1 MYQLLVDQK
10 NDQKEKMV
18 KMYPSPIDQK
28 QKMTKIYL
36 FLIDQLTKKGEKMQ
50 GFIIEN
56 ISNLYQIKND
66 NKVYEATARGKFKK
80 DDITPVVGDFVQ
92 FEIVDEENKKA
103 VITEIEERKV
113 YIKRPKLANIT
124 QLIFVLSSKEPK
136 PDLLMLDKQLAF
148 AEFLNIKSVIIL
160 NKIDLDKKHEFAQI
174 ENTYRKIGYKVLQTN
189 AKEKIGIEELKKVM
203 QNEVNA
209 FSGNSG
215 VGKST
220 LINGIFK
227 EDITQ
232 EGEISKKNKRGKNT
246 TTAIKMYE
254 IEKNT
259 WIADTPGFS
268 TFEIG
273 EIDSKDL
280 DKYFKE
286 FQNELVNCEFI
297 GCTHIKEQN
306 CGIKKAVEEGRI
318 DVGRYER
325 FCKIYEELKEKEK
338 RKKW

>member
-1 MYQLLVDQK
+1 
-10 NDQKEKMV
+10 
-18 KMYPSPIDQK
+18 
-28 QKMTKIYL
+28 
-36 FLIDQLTKKGEKMQ
+36 MQ

-56 ISNLYQIKND
+56 IANLYKIKD
-66 NKVYEATARGKFKK
+66 KDDIFEATARGKFKK
-80 DDITPVVGDFVQ
+80 DEITPVVGDFVEYDIIDQ
-92 FEIVDEENKKA
+92 EKKKA
-103 VITEIEERKV
+103 VITEIKERKV
-113 YIKRPKLANIT
+113 YIKRPKIANIS
-124 QLIFVLSSKEPK
+124 QIIFVISSKDPK

-148 AEFLNIKSVIIL
+148 AEYLHIKSIIVL
-160 NKIDLDKKHEFAQI
+160 NKIDLDKKQEFEQI
-174 ENTYRKIGYKVLQTN
+174 RKIYQDIGYKVIETN
-189 AKEKIGIEELKKVM
+189 AKDKIGIEKLKEAMK
-203 QNEVNA
+203 NEINA

-227 EDITQ
+227 KDITE

-268 TFEIG
+268 TFEIS
-273 EIDSKDL
+273 EIDSRDL

-286 FQNELVNCEFI
+286 FKNRIKDCEFI
-297 GCTHIKEQN
+297 GCTHIKEKN
-306 CGIKKAVEEGRI
+306 CGIKEAIKEGKI
-318 DVGRYER
+318 SKDRYER

>member
-1 MYQLLVDQK
+1 
-10 NDQKEKMV
+10 
-18 KMYPSPIDQK
+18 
-28 QKMTKIYL
+28 
-36 FLIDQLTKKGEKMQ
+36 MQ

-56 ISNLYQIKND
+56 ISNLYKIKNED
-66 NKVYEATARGKFKK
+66 EVYEATARGKFKK
-80 DDITPVVGDFVQ
+80 ADITPVVGDFVQ

-124 QLIFVLSSKEPK
+124 QLIFVLSSSDPK

-174 ENTYRKIGYKVLQTN
+174 ENTYKKIGYKVLQTN
-189 AKEKIGIEELKKVM
+189 AKEKIGIEELKEVM

-227 EDITQ
+227 DNITQ

-254 IEKNT
+254 LEKNT

-273 EIDSKDL
+273 EIESKDL

-286 FQNELVNCEFI
+286 FQDELVNCEFI

-306 CGIKKAVEEGRI
+306 CGIKNAVEEGRI
-318 DVGRYER
+318 NVGRYER

>member
-1 MYQLLVDQK
+1 
-10 NDQKEKMV
+10 
-18 KMYPSPIDQK
+18 
-28 QKMTKIYL
+28 
-36 FLIDQLTKKGEKMQ
+36 
-50 GFIIEN
+50 
-56 ISNLYQIKND
+56 
-66 NKVYEATARGKFKK
+66 
-80 DDITPVVGDFVQ
+80 
-92 FEIVDEENKKA
+92 
-103 VITEIEERKV
+103 
-113 YIKRPKLANIT
+113 
-124 QLIFVLSSKEPK
+124 
-136 PDLLMLDKQLAF
+136 
-148 AEFLNIKSVIIL
+148 
-160 NKIDLDKKHEFAQI
+160 
-174 ENTYRKIGYKVLQTN
+174 
-189 AKEKIGIEELKKVM
+189 M

-325 FCKIYEELKEKEK
+325 FCKIYEELKEKER